1 MTFDQYQ
8 LLLSL
13 YGEQVLETKFNI
25 YTKGGDTSV
34 HNDIE
39 LDNNVV
45 AAVNVEATINKL
57 YSENGMLYME
67 LCYADGQSETIVF
80 EKADEEELL
89 DGYHAY
95 ADNEAILSAITGTWT
110 SADGRY
116 VMRLTEYYEITITLD
131 EETVLI
137 GSFDFAY
144 LLPRE
149 PDEDDD
155 IELNVSV
162 HELVHSDGTVFAR
175 INNLYYDANETAD
188 KMILEIHD
196 MNSNNET
203 VELCKVGS
211 SDI

>member
-1 MTFDQYQ
+1 
-8 LLLSL
+8 
-13 YGEQVLETKFNI
+13 
-25 YTKGGDTSV
+25 
-34 HNDIE
+34 
-39 LDNNVV
+39 
-45 AAVNVEATINKL
+45 
-57 YSENGMLYME
+57 MLYME

-137 GSFDFAY
+137 DSFDFAY

-188 KMILEIHD
+188 KMILEIYD